1 MKDVVFLKFT
11 DVKSFLVVKEYI
23 YIYIYITEK
32 RVGNMEKLKNP
43 LLPRDIICD
52 VRIQRM
58 NLKGKIPNVLCI
70 LFYFHN

>member
-1 MKDVVFLKFT
+1 
-11 DVKSFLVVKEYI
+11 
-23 YIYIYITEK
+23 
-32 RVGNMEKLKNP
+32 MEKLKNP